1 MIVTQAAAPVYPQP
15 RISSLPAPAPDE
27 ANDARVEPT
36 AKGGARGLA
45 LLASDTA
52 AIILTEQSIPPVDAP
67 AAAPAPAGLDLR
79 GRDLREVD
87 LSKLDL
93 RGADLSDANLSGKDL
108 TGLDLQGATMTRA
121 NLDGANLTDTN
132 LNAVSA
138 SGASFRQASFART
151 NMNDADFSGASFA
164 KATFARGDM
173 GMTQDEL
180 EKAGRG
186 FVIKSSDL
194 TGADFSDA
202 SFNEGGGFWTSKLD
216 NVNFDR
222 LKTGRNEFHIGSY
235 HALGIRNSTV
245 KGATFRG
252 MAAQVSIDR
261 SDASNADFS
270 GISAGGV
277 TIGGSKIDGVSFKD
291 SSTKLFFSDVDL
303 RNVDLSIANKD
314 ARDSIFQNVIM
325 TGMNFSGYDFSGS
338 LFINDDRNM
347 RNSFH
352 EGSDKS
358 LAEAMT
364 GTDFRGAKFRN
375 VNFNNFDMDK
385 ALVDTGALA
394 EVVVT
399 INNSI
404 DGGPPARTSSAIS
417 DNGGKPASSG
427 RSGIRQALVDGGVLP
442 GGTNGTSAAQG
453 RSTSGIRTNVGGG
466 NLALGQAL
474 INAGAFTGVAQN
486 GGGTADTARRPVIG
500 STA

>member
-1 MIVTQAAAPVYPQP
+1 M
-15 RISSLPAPAPDE
+15 
-27 ANDARVEPT
+27 
-36 AKGGARGLA
+36 
-45 LLASDTA
+45 
-52 AIILTEQSIPPVDAP
+52 
-67 AAAPAPAGLDLR
+67 
-79 GRDLREVD
+79 D

-138 SGASFRQASFART
+138 AGASFRQANFART

-186 FVIKSSDL
+186 FVIRSSDM

-202 SFNEGGGFWTSKLD
+202 LFNEGAGFRTSKLD
-216 NVNFDR
+216 DVNFDR
-222 LKTGRNEFHIGSY
+222 LKTGRNEFHISGY
-235 HALGIRNSTV
+235 RDFGIGDSTV

-252 MAAQVSIDR
+252 ATARIR
-261 SDASNADFS
+261 IGESDASNADFS

-277 TIGGSKIDGVSFKD
+277 TIGGSKVDGVSFKG

-303 RNVDLSIANKD
+303 RNVDLSIAKKD

-352 EGSDKS
+352 EGIDKS

-364 GTDFRGAKFRN
+364 GTDFRGANFKD

-385 ALVDTGALA
+385 ALVDAGALA
-394 EVVVT
+394 GVVVNR
-399 INNSI
+399 NNSF
-404 DGGPPARTSSAIS
+404 DGGPPARTAKAPGEPAGTTSL
-417 DNGGKPASSG
+417 GKSG
-427 RSGIRQALVDGGVLP
+427 LRQALMDGGVLP
-442 GGTNGTSAAQG
+442 GGTSAAGKPQG
-453 RSTSGIRTNVGGG
+453 ASIDRLRRDDVGGR
-466 NLALGQAL
+466 LTMGQAL
-474 INAGAFTGVAQN
+474 IDADAF
-486 GGGTADTARRPVIG
+486 GGGV
-500 STA
+500 S